1 MGPVHSFILPS
12 IHAYLCL
19 SDPHLSSLKN
29 SGLDGSSM
37 WESLLSYKVL
47 RGVGGREGGGRW
59 GNTYTIVEQSSR
71 SLLPAVAYAVNN
83 CKLHFVG
90 KSTFSLIR
98 HAVML
103 FQEPKCLRLR
113 LWLHIAS
120 GMQIVFVYVPLCAH
134 SLPMPGAS
142 QTWGG
147 RTRFENGI

>member
-1 MGPVHSFILPS
+1 MGLVHSFILPS

-47 RGVGGREGGGRW
+47 RGARGGGGEW

-71 SLLPAVAYAVNN
+71 SILPAVAYVVNN

-103 FQEPKCLRLR
+103 LQEPKCLRLR

-120 GMQIVFVYVPLCAH
+120 GMQIVFVYVPLCVH

-147 RTRFENGI
+147 KTLFENGI